1 MEDRISFFNEDI
13 EFILKKKKTYKNW
26 IFALIETQQGY
37 LKEINFV
44 FCSDKYLHQLNV
56 TYLSHD
62 TLTDIITFPYEHFP
76 DVAADIFI
84 SIERVKENALD
95 FKLDFEIELVRV
107 MAHGILHLCGYGDK
121 NEQEKAIMR
130 SKENEAIKL
139 FGNF

>member
-56 TYLSHD
+56 AYLSHD